1 MVDQKKKSLITRL
14 VVPIAA
20 AYKLINKLHY
30 KSLLHALI
38 TLIYRLQYAQQGT
51 RYPQQQNQTL
61 HMRY

>member
-1 MVDQKKKSLITRL
+1 MIDQKKSLDYITRL
-14 VVPIAA
+14 AVPIAA

-30 KSLLHALI
+30 KSLLHA
-38 TLIYRLQYAQQGT
+38 LIYRLQYAQQGT